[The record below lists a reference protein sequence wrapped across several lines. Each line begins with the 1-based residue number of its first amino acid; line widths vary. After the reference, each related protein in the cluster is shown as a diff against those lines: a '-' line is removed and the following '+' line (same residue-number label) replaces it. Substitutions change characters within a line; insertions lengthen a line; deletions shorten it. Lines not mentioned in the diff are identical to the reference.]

1 MCERLF
7 WGDGVACK
15 RELSLLA
22 CIVIIHISNDR
33 EGESVAVYTADALVI
48 RSRDFGES
56 DRLLTLFSREMGKLQ
71 AIAKGVRK
79 PKSRQRAGAQL
90 FTYGDFLIHR
100 GKTLDTVSQC
110 SPRESFAYLWNDL
123 DRSLAAAGIAE
134 LLDIS
139 TVAAQA
145 NPELFVLTLTC
156 LFLLEQFDPFL
167 VLCAYALR
175 LMTLMG
181 YRPLMGECAECG
193 DNVQGDR
200 LFFSSEA
207 GGTLCGKCRENYSGK
222 WIRAG
227 SIAFMRQLARAD
239 ITKIDRL
246 RWSSW
251 MQQEIL
257 ETLRLYLEHKF
268 ERPLKS
274 WRMGNLTNDG
284 VGRYISG
291 KEGKEHE

>member
-1 MCERLF
+1 
-7 WGDGVACK
+7 
-15 RELSLLA
+15 
-22 CIVIIHISNDR
+22 
-33 EGESVAVYTADALVI
+33 VAVYHADALVI
-48 RSRDFGES
+48 RSREFGES

-71 AIAKGVRK
+71 AVAKGVRK

-110 SPRESFAYLWNDL
+110 SPKESFGYLWNDL
-123 DRSLAAAGIAE
+123 DRSFAATGIAE

-139 TVAAQA
+139 TVAAKP
-145 NPELFVLTLTC
+145 NPELFALTLTC

-181 YRPLMGECAECG
+181 YRPLLGECAECG
-193 DNVQGDR
+193 VTVIGDR
-200 LFFSSEA
+200 LYFSSDA
-207 GGTLCGKCRENYSGK
+207 GGTLCGQCRDIYAGR

-227 SIAFMRQLARAD
+227 SIAFMRQLIRAD

-246 RWSSW
+246 RWSDW

-257 ETLRLYLEHKF
+257 ETLRLYLEYKF

-274 WRMGNLTNDG
+274 WRMGSLTRDDLGQHING
-284 VGRYISG
+284 N
-291 KEGKEHE
+291 EGKENE

>member
-1 MCERLF
+1 M
-7 WGDGVACK
+7 
-15 RELSLLA
+15 
-22 CIVIIHISNDR
+22 
-33 EGESVAVYTADALVI
+33 AVYHADALVI
-48 RSRDFGES
+48 RSREFGES

-71 AIAKGVRK
+71 ALAKGVRK

-110 SPRESFAYLWNDL
+110 SPKESFGHLWNDL
-123 DRSLAAAGIAE
+123 DRSFAATGIAE

-139 TVAAQA
+139 TIAAQP

-156 LFLLEQFDPFL
+156 FFLLEQFDPSL

-175 LMTLMG
+175 LMALMG
-181 YRPLMGECAECG
+181 YRPRLEECAECG
-193 DNVQGDR
+193 GSVIGDR
-200 LFFSSEA
+200 MFFSSNA
-207 GGTLCGKCRENYSGK
+207 GGTLCGHCRENYSGR

-227 SIAFMRQLARAD
+227 STAFMRQLVRTD

-246 RWSSW
+246 RWSAW

-257 ETLRLYLEHKF
+257 ETLRLYLEYKF

-274 WRMGNLTNDG
+274 WRMGSITRED
-284 VGRYISG
+284 VGRHINE
-291 KEGKEHE
+291 KEGKENE